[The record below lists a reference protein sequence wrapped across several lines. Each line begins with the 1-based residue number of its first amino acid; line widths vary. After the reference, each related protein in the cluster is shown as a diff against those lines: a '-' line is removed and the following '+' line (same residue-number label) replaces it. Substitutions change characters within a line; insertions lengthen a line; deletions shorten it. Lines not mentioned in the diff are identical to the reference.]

1 MIKKYFSFISIA
13 FFLTW
18 ISLILSLN
26 TSLEEIQYFGQG
38 IVKTINALRLI
49 LPLIISFIIILF
61 LIYVIIKKKKLSSY
75 NGFFYLWFAY
85 FFFQIISG
93 LINGNEIIISDKSN
107 IDILNYFNTWQYQK
121 HIHLPILSIAS
132 VICLFLVQQQKIK
145 LEYFLNI
152 LIGIIT
158 LVSLVLIFIIFT
170 NSEIVSFNL
179 YYLIDPD
186 YNNKIINQPVPR
198 ITGLSRMLAILNI
211 FALSFFLF
219 RDLNKYNKIY
229 LFIVII
235 ILSIFIISAQSRGS
249 FLCFYLSIMYM
260 VFFLVKKNFKKKIKL
275 LIIIVLF
282 PILTTFALNFIEVK
296 IKQQQLKS
304 EVLVAPPSSETP
316 PSSENRYLKYTDSG
330 RSILWKKA
338 LTKYNYQ
345 NLFGYGPQADRRLLL
360 ANDPRKEIHHYG
372 NNVSNGFIYAF
383 LCGGYLSLICYLIIN
398 FKIVTNIIKNIKTI
412 NNYKNNY
419 SVFYYKLSSTF
430 LIFFFIRQNFENS
443 FSIFGIDFLIVLVCT
458 FIINKN
464 RKFKKN

>member
-1 MIKKYFSFISIA
+1 MRQ
-13 FFLTW
+13 L
-18 ISLILSLN
+18 
-26 TSLEEIQYFGQG
+26 
-38 IVKTINALRLI
+38 
-49 LPLIISFIIILF
+49 
-61 LIYVIIKKKKLSSY
+61 KKKKISGY
-75 NGFFYLWFAY
+75 NEFFYLWLAY

-93 LINGNEIIISDKSN
+93 LINGNEITISNQSN

-121 HIHLPILSIAS
+121 HIHLPVLSIAS
-132 VICLFLVQQQKIK
+132 IICLFLVQQQKIK

-152 LIGIIT
+152 LIGIIA
-158 LVSLVLIFIIFT
+158 LVSLVLIFIIFA
-170 NSEIVSFNL
+170 NSETVSFNL

-198 ITGLSRMLAILNI
+198 ITGLSRMLAIINI
-211 FALSFFLF
+211 FALSFVLF

-229 LFIVII
+229 LFILIN

-260 VFFLVKKNFKKKIKL
+260 IFFLVKKNIKKKIKL
-275 LIIIVLF
+275 LVTIVLF
-282 PILTTFALNFIEVK
+282 PILTTFALNFIVVK

-304 EVLVAPPSSETP
+304 EVVVAP
-316 PSSENRYLKYTDSG
+316 PSSENRYFKYTDSG
-330 RSILWKKA
+330 RSVLWEKA

-360 ANDPRKEIHHYG
+360 ATDPRKEIHHYG

-383 LCGGYLSLICYLIIN
+383 LCGGYLSLIFYLIIN
-398 FKIVTNIIKNIKTI
+398 FKIITNIIKNIKTI

-419 SVFYYKLSSTF
+419 SIFYYKLSSTF

-443 FSIFGIDFLIVLVCT
+443 FSIFGIDFLIVIVCT

-464 RKFKKN
+464 RKFKQN

>member
-1 MIKKYFSFISIA
+1 MNIMIKKYFSFISIA
-13 FFLTW
+13 FYLAW

-38 IVKTINALRLI
+38 IVKTVNALRLI
-49 LPLIISFIIILF
+49 LALIISFIIILF
-61 LIYVIIKKKKLSSY
+61 LVYVTIKKKISAY
-75 NGFFYLWFAY
+75 NEFFYLWLAY

-93 LINGNEIIISDKSN
+93 LINGNEITISNQSN

-121 HIHLPILSIAS
+121 HIHLPVLSIAS
-132 VICLFLVQQQKIK
+132 IICLFLVQQQKIK

-158 LVSLVLIFIIFT
+158 LVSLVLIFIIFA
-170 NSEIVSFNL
+170 NSETVSFNL

-198 ITGLSRMLAILNI
+198 ITGLSRMLAIINI
-211 FALSFFLF
+211 FALSFVLF

-229 LFIVII
+229 LFILIN

-260 VFFLVKKNFKKKIKL
+260 IFFLVKKNIKKKIKL
-275 LIIIVLF
+275 LVTIVLF
-282 PILTTFALNFIEVK
+282 PILTTFAINFRAVE

-304 EVLVAPPSSETP
+304 EVLVAPPSI
-316 PSSENRYLKYTDSG
+316 ENRYLKYTDSG
-330 RSILWKKA
+330 RRILWEKA
-338 LTKYNYQ
+338 LAKYNYQ

-360 ANDPRKEIHHYG
+360 ATDPKKEVHHYG

-383 LCGGYLSLICYLIIN
+383 LCGGYLSLIFYLIIN
-398 FKIVTNIIKNIKTI
+398 FKIITNIIKNIKTI

-419 SVFYYKLSSTF
+419 SIFYYKLSSTF

-443 FSIFGIDFLIVLVCT
+443 FSIFGIDFLIVIVCT

-464 RKFKKN
+464 RKFKQN

>member
-13 FFLTW
+13 FYLAW

-26 TSLEEIQYFGQG
+26 TSLEEIQYFGQD

-61 LIYVIIKKKKLSSY
+61 LVYETIKKKKISGY
-75 NGFFYLWFAY
+75 NEFFYLWLAY

-93 LINGNEIIISDKSN
+93 LINGNEITISNQSN

-121 HIHLPILSIAS
+121 HIHLPVLSIAS
-132 VICLFLVQQQKIK
+132 IICLFLAQQQKIK

-158 LVSLVLIFIIFT
+158 LVSLVLIFIIFA
-170 NSEIVSFNL
+170 NSETVSFNL

-198 ITGLSRMLAILNI
+198 ITGLSRMLAIINI
-211 FALSFFLF
+211 FALSFVLF
-219 RDLNKYNKIY
+219 RGLNKYNKIY
-229 LFIVII
+229 LFILIN

-260 VFFLVKKNFKKKIKL
+260 IFFLVKKNIKKKIKL
-275 LIIIVLF
+275 LVTIVLF
-282 PILTTFALNFIEVK
+282 PILTTFALNFIPVK

-304 EVLVAPPSSETP
+304 EVVVAP
-316 PSSENRYLKYTDSG
+316 PSSENRYFKYTDSG
-330 RSILWKKA
+330 RSVLWEKA

-360 ANDPRKEIHHYG
+360 ATDARKEIHHYG

-383 LCGGYLSLICYLIIN
+383 LCGGYLSLIFYLIIN
-398 FKIVTNIIKNIKTI
+398 FKIITNIIKNIKTI

-419 SVFYYKLSSTF
+419 SIFYYKLSSTF

-443 FSIFGIDFLIVLVCT
+443 FSIFGIDFLIVIVCT

-464 RKFKKN
+464 RKFK

>member
-1 MIKKYFSFISIA
+1 MIKKYFSFTSIA
-13 FFLTW
+13 LFLAW
-18 ISLILSLN
+18 ISFILSLN
-26 TSLEEIQYFGQG
+26 TSLEEIQYFGQD

-61 LIYVIIKKKKLSSY
+61 LVYVTVKKKKLSAY

-93 LINGNEIIISDKSN
+93 LINGNEITISNQLN
-107 IDILNYFNTWQYQK
+107 IDILNNFNTWQYQK

-132 VICLFLVQQQKIK
+132 IICLFLVQQQKIK

-158 LVSLVLIFIIFT
+158 LVSLVLIFIIFA
-170 NSEIVSFNL
+170 NSETVSFNL

-198 ITGLSRMLAILNI
+198 ITGLSRMLAIINI
-211 FALSFFLF
+211 FALSFVMF

-229 LFIVII
+229 LFIFIN
-235 ILSIFIISAQSRGS
+235 ILSIFIISAQSRGT

-260 VFFLVKKNFKKKIKL
+260 IFFLVKKNIKKKIKL
-275 LIIIVLF
+275 LVIIVLF
-282 PILTTFALNFIEVK
+282 PILTTFALNFIAVK

-304 EVLVAPPSSETP
+304 EVLVAPPSSE
-316 PSSENRYLKYTDSG
+316 NRYFKYTDSG
-330 RSILWKKA
+330 RSVLWEKA

-345 NLFGYGPQADRRLLL
+345 NLFGYGPQADRRLLFS
-360 ANDPRKEIHHYG
+360 NDPRTEIHHYG

-383 LCGGYLSLICYLIIN
+383 LCGGYLSLIFYLIIN
-398 FKIVTNIIKNIKTI
+398 FKIITNIIKNIKTI

-419 SVFYYKLSSTF
+419 SIFYYKLSSTF

-443 FSIFGIDFLIVLVCT
+443 FSIFGIDFLIVIVCT

-464 RKFKKN
+464 RKFKQN

>member
-1 MIKKYFSFISIA
+1 MNIMIKKYFSFISIA
-13 FFLTW
+13 FYLAW

-38 IVKTINALRLI
+38 IVKTVNALRLI
-49 LPLIISFIIILF
+49 LALIISFIIILF
-61 LIYVIIKKKKLSSY
+61 LVYVTIKKKISAY
-75 NGFFYLWFAY
+75 NEFFYLWLAY

-93 LINGNEIIISDKSN
+93 LINGNEITISNQSN

-121 HIHLPILSIAS
+121 HIHLPVLSIAS
-132 VICLFLVQQQKIK
+132 IICLFLVQQQKIK

-158 LVSLVLIFIIFT
+158 LVSLVLIFIIFA
-170 NSEIVSFNL
+170 NSETVSFNL

-198 ITGLSRMLAILNI
+198 ITGLSRMLAIINI
-211 FALSFFLF
+211 FALSFVLF

-229 LFIVII
+229 LFILIN

-260 VFFLVKKNFKKKIKL
+260 IFFLVKKNIKKKIKL
-275 LIIIVLF
+275 LVTIVLF
-282 PILTTFALNFIEVK
+282 PILTTFAINFIAVE

-304 EVLVAPPSSETP
+304 EVLVAPPSI
-316 PSSENRYLKYTDSG
+316 ENRYLKYTDSG
-330 RSILWKKA
+330 RRILWEKA
-338 LTKYNYQ
+338 LAKYNYQ

-360 ANDPRKEIHHYG
+360 ATDPKKEVHHYG

-383 LCGGYLSLICYLIIN
+383 LCGGYLSLIFYLIIN
-398 FKIVTNIIKNIKTI
+398 FKIITNIIKNIKTI

-419 SVFYYKLSSTF
+419 SIFYYKLSSTF

-443 FSIFGIDFLIVLVCT
+443 FSIFGIDFLIVIVCT

-464 RKFKKN
+464 RKFKQN

>member
-1 MIKKYFSFISIA
+1 MNIIIKKYFSFISIA
-13 FFLTW
+13 FYLVW

-26 TSLEEIQYFGQG
+26 TSLEEIQYFGQD

-49 LPLIISFIIILF
+49 LPLIVSFIITLV
-61 LIYVIIKKKKLSSY
+61 LVYVTIKKKKISTY

-93 LINGNEIIISDKSN
+93 LINGNEITISNQSN

-121 HIHLPILSIAS
+121 HIHLPVLSIAS
-132 VICLFLVQQQKIK
+132 IICLFLVQQKKIK

-152 LIGIIT
+152 LIGIIA
-158 LVSLVLIFIIFT
+158 LVSLVLIFIIFA
-170 NSEIVSFNL
+170 NSETVSFNL

-198 ITGLSRMLAILNI
+198 ITGLSRMLAIINI
-211 FALSFFLF
+211 FALSFVLF

-229 LFIVII
+229 LFILIN

-260 VFFLVKKNFKKKIKL
+260 IFFLVKKNIKKKIKL
-275 LIIIVLF
+275 LVMIVLF
-282 PILTTFALNFIEVK
+282 PILTTFALNFIAVK
-296 IKQQQLKS
+296 IKQQHLKS
-304 EVLVAPPSSETP
+304 EVVVAP
-316 PSSENRYLKYTDSG
+316 PSSENRYFKYTDSG
-330 RSILWKKA
+330 RNILWKKA

-360 ANDPRKEIHHYG
+360 ATDPRKEIHNYG

-383 LCGGYLSLICYLIIN
+383 LCGGYLSLIFYLIIN
-398 FKIVTNIIKNIKTI
+398 FKIITNIIKNIKTI

-419 SVFYYKLSSTF
+419 SIFYYKLSSTF

-443 FSIFGIDFLIVLVCT
+443 FSIFSIDFLIVIVCT
-458 FIINKN
+458 FIINKS
-464 RKFKKN
+464 KKI